1 MHHRRGALLVALV
14 LAAAPGA
21 RTLAFVDAEISGF
34 VQANYAARLTGA
46 NCASETACDFP
57 LGEERVQLKIEG
69 FSEDGSAGFVGK
81 ADLFHD
87 AVLNE
92 SEVEIR
98 EAYVDLLGR
107 HFSLRA
113 GRQIVTWGVGD
124 LLFINDTFP
133 KDWVAFFTGRP
144 LQYLKVGSDALKIEL
159 HPRLLSAEIVIVP
172 FFQSDRLP
180 TGERLFVADP
190 FPPGLPRR
198 ESTPEG
204 SLENTELS
212 ARLSRYFSDWELAA
226 YLSRTH
232 YRSPAARLDPAVE
245 STEIELFFP
254 RLDTYGASLT
264 GGLGSGVLSIEVGY
278 YDSVEDKEGTNP
290 GVENSQLRGLVGH
303 SRPLWADATL
313 GLQIFGESMQD
324 HDAYRS
330 SLPAGFPVR
339 DRHRWT
345 VTTRFTQLLYHQT
358 LTLSFFAFWGLS
370 EQDAYLIPSVR
381 YAFTDSLWGEVGA
394 NLFSG
399 SDGYT
404 MFGALDDNDNLYLTL
419 RYSF

>member
-1 MHHRRGALLVALV
+1 MRRPGAFLSALV
-14 LAAAPGA
+14 LTAAPGA
-21 RTLAFVDAEISGF
+21 STLASAEAEITGF
-34 VQANYAARLTGA
+34 VQANYAARLPGA
-46 NCASETACDFP
+46 PCASETACDFP

-98 EAYVDLLGR
+98 EAFVDLLGR
-107 HFSLRA
+107 YFSLRA

-133 KDWVAFFTGRP
+133 KDWIAFFTGRP
-144 LQYLKVGSDALKIEL
+144 LQYLKIGSDALKIEL
-159 HPRLLSAEIVIVP
+159 HPRSLSVEIVVVP

-180 TGERLFVADP
+180 TGERLLVANP
-190 FPPGLPRR
+190 FPSGLPRR
-198 ESTPEG
+198 ESTPER

-212 ARLSRYFSDWELAA
+212 AKLSRYIGAWELAA
-226 YLSRTH
+226 YVSRTH
-232 YRSPAARLDPAVE
+232 YRSPATTLDQSMDPG
-245 STEIELFFP
+245 EIQLFFP
-254 RLDTYGASLT
+254 RLNTYGGSLA
-264 GGLGSGVLSIEVGY
+264 GGLGSGVFSLEMGY
-278 YDSVEDKEGTNP
+278 YDSVEDTEGTNP
-290 GVENSQLRGLVGH
+290 AVENSQFKGLMGYT
-303 SRPLWADATL
+303 RPLWADASL
-313 GLQIFGESMQD
+313 GLQVFGEWMQD

-330 SLPAGFPVR
+330 TLPAGSPVR
-339 DRHRWT
+339 DRPRWT
-345 VTTRFTQLLYHQT
+345 ATTRFTQLLYHQT
-358 LTLSFFAFWGLS
+358 LTLSLFAFWGLS

-381 YAFTDSLWGEVGA
+381 YAFTDSLWGEFGA

-399 SDGYT
+399 EESHT
-404 MFGALDDNDNLYLTL
+404 MFGGLDTNDNLYLTA